1 MNFIRLTVTALL
13 GLAAGTVPAA
23 PHTPASD
30 DEIVQHLP
38 YRLDAAARAQR
49 AQLARRPQQLA
60 LALETARLAI
70 DRARRHGDPRELG
83 LAQAALAPWWSLPA
97 PPPAV
102 RLLRATVLQSQ
113 HAFDASLKD
122 LDVLGRGAPDIPLAL
137 QAQAGLMRASV
148 LQVTGRLAEAG
159 EACRQL
165 QGPLFAPIGSPL
177 AVAARAC
184 SAELQS
190 LQGRPREAEAAL
202 AALAR
207 DAQGNTWLALV
218 RAELAERRG
227 DEAAAE
233 ARWREALA
241 GGGDIYTRAAHADWL
256 LDRHREAEVL
266 RLLPPTDD
274 EVDALLLR
282 RAIALHRLHDPAAP
296 AAAQALQARF
306 DAAQQRGET
315 THAREQARLAL
326 DIQGNAAA
334 ALALA
339 QANWAR
345 QKEPADALL
354 LLRTALAAGRPDA
367 AEPVRRLV
375 RQGGWIDVR
384 LAALDRS
391 LQP

>member
-1 MNFIRLTVTALL
+1 MNAIHLTAIVMLSL
-13 GLAAGTVPAA
+13 GAGTSLAAPR
-23 PHTPASD
+23 TPAND
-30 DEIVQHLP
+30 DEIVQRLP
-38 YRLDAAARAQR
+38 YRLDATARAQR
-49 AQLARRPQQLA
+49 AQLASRPQQLS
-60 LALETARLAI
+60 LALDTARQAI

-102 RLLRATVLQSQ
+102 RLLRATILQSQ

-122 LDVLGRGAPDIPLAL
+122 LDVLARGAPDIPVAL
-137 QAQAGLMRASV
+137 QAQAGLTRASV

-159 EACRQL
+159 EACGHL
-165 QGPLFAPIGSPL
+165 QAAPFTALGAPL
-177 AVAARAC
+177 ALAARAC

-202 AALAR
+202 ALLAR
-207 DAQGNTWLALV
+207 DAHADTWLALV

-227 DEAAAE
+227 DDTAAE
-233 ARWREALA
+233 ARWREALT

-266 RLLPPTDD
+266 KRLTPLDD
-274 EVDALLLR
+274 EIDALLLR
-282 RAIALHRLHDPAAP
+282 RAIALHRVHDPAAP
-296 AAAQALQARF
+296 AAAQTLQARF
-306 DAAQQRGET
+306 DAAMQRGET

-326 DIQGNAAA
+326 DVQGRAAA
-334 ALALA
+334 ALVLA
-339 QANWAR
+339 QANWAQ

-354 LLRTALAAGRPDA
+354 LLRAALAAGQPDA

-375 RQGGWIDVR
+375 RQRGWSDVR

>member
-1 MNFIRLTVTALL
+1 MNAIHFTAIVMLSL
-13 GLAAGTVPAA
+13 GAGASLAAPR
-23 PHTPASD
+23 TPAND
-30 DEIVQHLP
+30 DEIVQRLP
-38 YRLDAAARAQR
+38 YRLDATARVQR
-49 AQLARRPQQLA
+49 AQLASRPQQLS
-60 LALETARLAI
+60 LALDTARQAI

-83 LAQAALAPWWSLPA
+83 LAQAALAPWWSLPE

-102 RLLRATVLQSQ
+102 RLLRATILQSQ

-122 LDVLGRGAPDIPLAL
+122 LNVLARGAPDIPVAL
-137 QAQAGLMRASV
+137 QAQAGLTRALV

-159 EACRQL
+159 EACGQL
-165 QGPLFAPIGSPL
+165 QAAPFTALGAPL
-177 AVAARAC
+177 ALAARAC

-202 AALAR
+202 ALLAR
-207 DAQGNTWLALV
+207 DAHADTWLALL

-227 DEAAAE
+227 DDTAAE

-241 GGGDIYTRAAHADWL
+241 GGGDIYARAAHADWL

-266 RLLPPTDD
+266 KHLLPIDD
-274 EVDALLLR
+274 EIDALLLR

-296 AAAQALQARF
+296 AAAQTLQARF
-306 DAAQQRGET
+306 DAAMQRGET

-326 DIQGNAAA
+326 DVQGRAAA
-334 ALALA
+334 ALVLA
-339 QANWAR
+339 QANWAQ

-354 LLRTALAAGRPDA
+354 LLRAALAAGQPDA

-375 RQGGWIDVR
+375 RQRGWSDVR